1 MYTVYVLLYTV
12 YVLLYTVYIYH
23 CTLYTGCY
31 CSGSYLDRQ
40 IAHLPPHQG
49 DGWAPLNNYRS
60 MLIYD
65 DDTRSIASTSVSRPR
80 GRRAGE

>member
-1 MYTVYVLLYTV
+1 MYCCILYM
-12 YVLLYTVYIYH
+12 YC